1 MDHVKITVHVLKSM
15 LDNKNY
21 NVIYHS
27 YVECVLKTNVSFR
40 LT

>member
-21 NVIYHS
+21 KVIYHS
-27 YVECVLKTNVSFR
+27 YVKCVLKTNVSFR